1 LCLSINV
8 NALILT
14 FNYTNNT
21 EKPIAGVKVIQKR
34 ANGTQT
40 IFTTKSAGTV
50 NFETTSGTFSI
61 EASQKDTG
69 TDPISVQDALYI
81 LQHIVELRTLNTNQI
96 KAADINGDGSITIQ
110 DALKVLQHNVELTTL
125 NQSLTFLDTN
135 TGQPLSETT
144 FNSGDTPS
152 ITVIR
157 QGDTNQSFDPVTL
170 DIGPVLNSSSISISE
185 MTKTASVDVSDLDGG
200 SVSHEL
206 QKTNTKNY
214 SPTHT
219 IGNEDGSNY
228 ILNNSINIQKNEVY
242 QLLSDIQI
250 NDGASLTIEA
260 GGTLISKYTASD
272 GTYNRPP
279 FSNGITFTNTYGEN
293 IVLVS
298 SDGYNYEESHSVGN
312 QNIFLFGGGSFKV
325 EGSSELKAEMRGIS
339 VVFANTDASNLSTI
353 EINHLNWYGGTLHP
367 FYFKRSNTQANQY
380 AGNLTLKNSYLNFVN
395 SVNLI
400 RLDKRGSLDTTI
412 IEDNVFHNAG
422 GFSLDFNKV
431 TSGLLRIQKNI
442 FFGEEVWRTSKP
454 AFLSI
459 GITGGD
465 EGHYQMHSDG
475 ETKVLF
481 KDNAFISNSNETKA
495 ITCEGYDPFVPWKE
509 NYFGYASNFSD
520 NVRPLIL
527 DKNNDLAKTCEY
539 PDSLISTTPARTWV
553 IKPEVIVYDNGNITM
568 DIPIDYESATNKEL
582 SFGLKSTDDESIES
596 FFKIDI
602 LITNEND

>member
-1 LCLSINV
+1 
-8 NALILT
+8 
-14 FNYTNNT
+14 
-21 EKPIAGVKVIQKR
+21 
-34 ANGTQT
+34 
-40 IFTTKSAGTV
+40 
-50 NFETTSGTFSI
+50 
-61 EASQKDTG
+61 
-69 TDPISVQDALYI
+69 
-81 LQHIVELRTLNTNQI
+81 
-96 KAADINGDGSITIQ
+96 
-110 DALKVLQHNVELTTL
+110 
-125 NQSLTFLDTN
+125 QSLTFLDTN

-298 SDGYNYEESHSVGN
+298 PDGYNYEESHSVGN

-325 EGSSELKAEMRGIS
+325 EGSS
-339 VVFANTDASNLSTI
+339 
-353 EINHLNWYGGTLHP
+353 
-367 FYFKRSNTQANQY
+367 
-380 AGNLTLKNSYLNFVN
+380 
-395 SVNLI
+395 
-400 RLDKRGSLDTTI
+400 
-412 IEDNVFHNAG
+412 
-422 GFSLDFNKV
+422 
-431 TSGLLRIQKNI
+431 
-442 FFGEEVWRTSKP
+442 
-454 AFLSI
+454 
-459 GITGGD
+459 
-465 EGHYQMHSDG
+465 
-475 ETKVLF
+475 
-481 KDNAFISNSNETKA
+481 
-495 ITCEGYDPFVPWKE
+495 
-509 NYFGYASNFSD
+509 
-520 NVRPLIL
+520 
-527 DKNNDLAKTCEY
+527 
-539 PDSLISTTPARTWV
+539 
-553 IKPEVIVYDNGNITM
+553 
-568 DIPIDYESATNKEL
+568 
-582 SFGLKSTDDESIES
+582 
-596 FFKIDI
+596 
-602 LITNEND
+602 